1 MIVSEIEVDTAEEWL
16 ETLIELERQIK
27 NMKKKSKHKWKLK
40 SGMIKDK
47 WYIKVIANETDLEDV

>member
-1 MIVSEIEVDTAEEWL
+1 
-16 ETLIELERQIK
+16 
-27 NMKKKSKHKWKLK
+27 MKKKSKHKWKLK